1 MAFSSLFSSLG
12 SVETAALT
20 NSKARFFPS
29 LPAVATLPAIAFLVV
44 IHRTVLA
51 GLFAIWLVRR
61 KRYRANRCDQN
72 RKQNFRV
79 VLHGLSFVPTAVGAT
94 KNSRVELGV
103 QKRLFMFA
111 KTQTGCLEG
120 TDAQPIR
127 QRSDDIRLALALTYI
142 TLGWM
147 TIEGAA
153 ALLLGWASKSLLLEA
168 FGIDS
173 VIELFSAAV
182 LLWRLRVEASGT
194 ATSEHVN
201 LVERRAARLVGYSLY
216 VLVAYVVLNS
226 GYGLFIAKR
235 ITDTH
240 ESVWGILIGAV
251 AKVGMPVLAGY
262 KLKIAARLNSRA
274 LRADAV
280 ESITC
285 GYLSIVLMIGLA
297 ATRLLGWWWLDSVA
311 ALALIPF
318 LITEARAAVCGEC
331 DCGEAE

>member
-1 MAFSSLFSSLG
+1 MFNPSRSSTATRPLVQHKAKAQMESVG
-12 SVETAALT
+12 SRAD
-20 NSKARFFPS
+20 
-29 LPAVATLPAIAFLVV
+29 AV
-44 IHRTVLA
+44 
-51 GLFAIWLVRR
+51 
-61 KRYRANRCDQN
+61 
-72 RKQNFRV
+72 
-79 VLHGLSFVPTAVGAT
+79 
-94 KNSRVELGV
+94 
-103 QKRLFMFA
+103 
-111 KTQTGCLEG
+111 
-120 TDAQPIR
+120 
-127 QRSDDIRLALALTYI
+127 RLALLLTYI

-153 ALLLGWASKSLLLEA
+153 SLLLGWVSKSLLLEA

-182 LLWRLRVEASGT
+182 LLWRLLVEAGGA
-194 ATSEHVN
+194 ATSEHVD

-251 AKVGMPVLAGY
+251 AKIGMPILAAY
-262 KLKIAARLNSRA
+262 KLKVAARLNSRA
-274 LRADAV
+274 LRADAI

-297 ATRLLGWWWLDSVA
+297 ATWLLGWWWLDSIA

-318 LITEARAAVCGEC
+318 LIKEAHAAIRGESCCRAK
-331 DCGEAE
+331 

>member
-1 MAFSSLFSSLG
+1 MS
-12 SVETAALT
+12 
-20 NSKARFFPS
+20 AR
-29 LPAVATLPAIAFLVV
+29 IEE
-44 IHRTVLA
+44 H
-51 GLFAIWLVRR
+51 
-61 KRYRANRCDQN
+61 
-72 RKQNFRV
+72 
-79 VLHGLSFVPTAVGAT
+79 
-94 KNSRVELGV
+94 
-103 QKRLFMFA
+103 
-111 KTQTGCLEG
+111 LER
-120 TDAQPIR
+120 TDASHIR
-127 QRSDDIRLALALTYI
+127 QRSDDVRFALLLTYI

-153 ALLLGWASKSLLLEA
+153 SLMLGWASKSLLLEA

-194 ATSEHVN
+194 VTFDHIN

-216 VLVAYVVLNS
+216 ALVAYVVLNS

-251 AKVGMPVLAGY
+251 AKVGMPILAGY
-262 KLKIAARLNSRA
+262 KLKVAARLNSRA
-274 LRADAV
+274 LRADAI

-285 GYLSIVLMIGLA
+285 GYLSIVLMVGLA

-318 LITEARAAVCGEC
+318 LIKEAQEAISGEC
-331 DCGEAE
+331 DCGKT

>member
-1 MAFSSLFSSLG
+1 M
-12 SVETAALT
+12 
-20 NSKARFFPS
+20 
-29 LPAVATLPAIAFLVV
+29 
-44 IHRTVLA
+44 HRTTLRGDA
-51 GLFAIWLVRR
+51 VR
-61 KRYRANRCDQN
+61 Q
-72 RKQNFRV
+72 
-79 VLHGLSFVPTAVGAT
+79 
-94 KNSRVELGV
+94 
-103 QKRLFMFA
+103 
-111 KTQTGCLEG
+111 
-120 TDAQPIR
+120 
-127 QRSDDIRLALALTYI
+127 ALLLTHI
-142 TLGWM
+142 TIGWM

-194 ATSEHVN
+194 AAFEHVN
-201 LVERRAARLVGYSLY
+201 LVEDRAARLVGYSLFA
-216 VLVAYVVLNS
+216 LVAYVLANS

-235 ITDTH
+235 ITNTN

-251 AKVGMPVLAGY
+251 AKVGMPILAGY
-262 KLKIAARLNSRA
+262 KLKVAARLNSRA

-318 LITEARAAVCGEC
+318 IIKEARAAISSESCCACNDTGLRTSIRDRE
-331 DCGEAE
+331 GGG